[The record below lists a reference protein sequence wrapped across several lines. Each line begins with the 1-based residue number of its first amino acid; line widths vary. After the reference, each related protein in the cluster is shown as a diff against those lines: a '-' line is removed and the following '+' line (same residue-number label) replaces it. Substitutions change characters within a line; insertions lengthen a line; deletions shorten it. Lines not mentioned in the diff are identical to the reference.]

1 VSVFG
6 KKDDDPLAQELI
18 DEIRRLSK
26 EVAELR
32 GERDAG
38 KEAVKLSSDIAS
50 LKKELTDLRIEKDR
64 ETEKHEREKREVEHM
79 VGLEKKR
86 QEFEVDA
93 AKRDVKLTV
102 REENLKEDR
111 QRFEQEMQF
120 TRERF
125 EKEVGYLQG
134 LMKEVLERLPTV
146 TVEKSIDLAM
156 NGNGNGQ
163 REKAEVD

>member
-1 VSVFG
+1 MSLFAT
-6 KKDDDPLAQELI
+6 KQDSIAEELME
-18 DEIRRLSK
+18 EIRKLSK
-26 EVAELR
+26 EVAGLR

-38 KEAVKLSSDIAS
+38 KEAVRLSSDIGD

-64 ETEKHEREKREVEHM
+64 ETERHEREKREVEHM

-111 QRFEQEMQF
+111 QRFEQEMKF

-125 EKEVGYLQG
+125 EKEVGYLQD
-134 LMKEVLERLPTV
+134 LMGQVLERLPSV
-146 TVEKSIDLAM
+146 TVEKSIDLAFKQPV
-156 NGNGNGQ
+156 NG
-163 REKAEVD
+163 RKKAEAA

>member
-1 VSVFG
+1 VSLFS
-6 KKDDDPLAQELI
+6 KDDPRADELL
-18 DEIRRLSK
+18 EELRGLKRQ
-26 EVAELR
+26 VAEIK

-38 KEAVKLSSDIAS
+38 KEAVKLTDDIVR
-50 LKKELTDLRIEKDR
+50 LKKDLTALEIQKDR
-64 ETEKHEREKREVEHM
+64 ETETHEREKREVEHM

-86 QEFEVDA
+86 QSFEVDA

-111 QRFEQEMQF
+111 KRFEEEMKF

-125 EKEVGYLQG
+125 EKEVGYLQS

-146 TVEKSIDLAM
+146 TVEKSIDLTFPT
-156 NGNGNGQ
+156 NGNGN
-163 REKAEVD
+163 REKAKA

>member
-1 VSVFG
+1 VSLFT
-6 KKDDDPLAQELI
+6 KDDPRADELL
-18 DEIRRLSK
+18 E
-26 EVAELR
+26 ELR
-32 GERDAG
+32 GLKRQVTELKGEREANQ
-38 KEAVKLSSDIAS
+38 EAVKLTDDIVR
-50 LKKELTDLRIEKDR
+50 LKKDLTELEIQKDR
-64 ETEKHEREKREVEHM
+64 EQETHDREKREVEHM

-86 QEFEVDA
+86 QTFEVES

-111 QRFEQEMQF
+111 KRFEEEMKF

-125 EKEVGYLQG
+125 EKEVGYLQS

-146 TVEKSIDLAM
+146 TVEKSIDM
-156 NGNGNGQ
+156 QFNGNGNGH

>member
-1 VSVFG
+1 MFG
-6 KKDDDPLAQELI
+6 KKDENDPVAQELL
-18 DEIRRLSK
+18 DEIRHLSK

-38 KEAVKLSSDIAS
+38 KDAIKLSDSIVR
-50 LKKELTDLRIEKDR
+50 LKKELTTVQIEKDR
-64 ETEKHEREKREVEHM
+64 ETERHDREKREVEHM

-111 QRFEQEMQF
+111 QRFEQEMKF

-125 EKEVGYLQG
+125 EKEVGYLQD
-134 LMKEVLERLPTV
+134 LMKQVLKRLPTV
-146 TVEKSIDLAM
+146 SIEKSVELTA
-156 NGNGNGQ
+156 NGNGNGH
-163 REKAEVD
+163 REPAEVD

>member
-1 VSVFG
+1 MSLFA
-6 KKDDDPLAQELI
+6 KQDDPVAQELL

-26 EVAELR
+26 EVAELH

-38 KEAVKLSSDIAS
+38 KEAVTLADSIGR

-64 ETEKHEREKREVEHM
+64 ETEKHQREKREVEHM
-79 VGLEKKR
+79 VGLERKR
-86 QEFEVDA
+86 QDFEVDA

-111 QRFEQEMQF
+111 ARFEQEMKF

-125 EKEVGYLQG
+125 EKEVGYLQS

-146 TVEKSIDLAM
+146 TVEKSIDLAL
-156 NGNGNGQ
+156 NGNGK
-163 REKAEVD
+163 RDKAEVE